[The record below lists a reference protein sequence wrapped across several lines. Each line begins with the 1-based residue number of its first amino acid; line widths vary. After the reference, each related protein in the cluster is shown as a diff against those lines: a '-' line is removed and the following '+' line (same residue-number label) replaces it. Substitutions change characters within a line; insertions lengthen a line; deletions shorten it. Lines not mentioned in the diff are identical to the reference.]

1 MRKRKSLSVKPKDR
15 VRFSVS
21 RGISSQFE
29 NAVDFDKNVIY
40 GVSAISLGE
49 ARGHGVEIDE
59 KTVEQVVEFG
69 NRHKH
74 GLKSRFG
81 HPTMSGSAM
90 GTELGR
96 MKNFYKDTENNDAV
110 ARADLHLSDSS
121 FKTPNGNLGDYT
133 LSLANEDP
141 DQFGCSIVVDL
152 ERKYRLDEDGARQT
166 DKDGN
171 ELLPLARVRE
181 LYAVDVVDEPATGDG
196 MFSSLFDRTNV
207 KWSAEMTAFL
217 DKFLQEPQAVD
228 NMLAFL
234 QRYREN
240 DLYKDSREIQEKL
253 TKAEEIIKQFKSKEE
268 KNNSIKEED
277 MKKKKLFDAD
287 GNEVSTT
294 AVTTTVTIDPD
305 ETPDDLGSGDTSVDS
320 QNVRN
325 ETLDILNA
333 ASTMG
338 ITNEF
343 AQDLIKEGLS
353 YGEAMKRM
361 VTEKDK
367 QMKAVPQGTNDHLT
381 VNKDGSDKQREIL
394 TKAILV
400 RETFDS
406 TDTKTQDEVRKS
418 GFGNVSLQKLA
429 AHCLANAG
437 VHNAHMLDGNAL
449 FQKVALEG
457 AAGQGTGDF
466 VNVLSNVLN
475 KFALKGWTQAE
486 VTYRNWAGQGSLRD
500 FKQADLL
507 RVTDIS
513 DINEIKEGEAP
524 KLGQFT
530 DMKEN
535 ARLRTYGLKNVLT
548 RQAMVNDDMS
558 FLTSIPEK
566 QMNSLARHI
575 NYLVYS
581 LLLSGTEGVGPDMVE
596 DSKALFHADHN
607 NLASAGAPSDTTL
620 KTAFTAM
627 AKQVALSPDGGR
639 SREIPLNIKPKFILS
654 GATDSFL
661 IWDIFNFQSVNLST
675 DFKEGTIANNY
686 FRGGNPG
693 VLTSI
698 TEPVVETLAAG
709 HTGVNP
715 WYLLAD
721 PNAVDTLSVYTLN
734 GNSSPYTISGP
745 NAIGEARGLIW
756 VIEYDVGVA
765 VGDWRGMYRNPQT

>member
-1 MRKRKSLSVKPKDR
+1 MRRKSLSVKTTNNR
-15 VRFSVS
+15 VRFNVS
-21 RGISSQFE
+21 RGISSQYE
-29 NAVDFDKNVIY
+29 NTVDFDKNVIY
-40 GVSAISLGE
+40 GVSVISLGE
-49 ARGHGVEIDE
+49 AQGHGVEIDE
-59 KTVEQVVEFG
+59 KTVDQVVEFG

-81 HPTMSGSAM
+81 HPTMSGSAV

-96 MKNFYKDTENNDAV
+96 MKNFYKDTEKNDAI
-110 ARADLHLSDSS
+110 ARADLHLSASS

-196 MFSSLFDRTNV
+196 MFSSMFDGTNV

-217 DKFLQEPQAVD
+217 DKFLQEPGAVD

-240 DLYKDSREIQEKL
+240 DLYKDSKEIQEKL
-253 TKAEEIIKQFKSKEE
+253 TKAEEIIKQFKKE
-268 KNNSIKEED
+268 KNNLIKEVN
-277 MKKKKLFDAD
+277 MPKRKKLFDAD
-287 GNEVSTT
+287 GKEVIV
-294 AVTTTVTIDPD
+294 AVAPD
-305 ETPDDLGSGDTSVDS
+305 TEDTSVSPDPS
-320 QNVRN
+320 VDLQSAKN

-333 ASTMG
+333 AATMG
-338 ITNEF
+338 LSNEF
-343 AQDLIKEGLS
+343 AQGLIKEGLS
-353 YGEAMKRM
+353 YGGAMKRM
-361 VTEKDK
+361 VTEKDT
-367 QMKAVPQGTNDHLT
+367 QMKAVPPQSADNMT
-381 VNKDGSDKQREIL
+381 VNEDGSDKQREIL

-400 RETFDS
+400 REMFEGADN
-406 TDTKTQDEVRKS
+406 TQMQEEVRKC

-429 AHCLANAG
+429 AHCLSNAG

-449 FQKVALEG
+449 FQKIALEG

-486 VTYRNWAGQGSLRD
+486 VTYRNWTGKGSLRD

-513 DINEIKEGEAP
+513 DINEIKEGEGP
-524 KLGQFT
+524 KQGQFT

-575 NYLVYS
+575 NFLVYS
-581 LLLSGTEGVGPDMVE
+581 LLLSGTQGVGPDMVE
-596 DSKALFHADHN
+596 DSKALFHADHS

-639 SREIPLNIKPKFILS
+639 SRAIPLNIKPKFILS

-661 IWDIFNFQSVNLST
+661 IWDIFNFQAVNLST
-675 DFKEGTIANNY
+675 DFKEGTVANNY

-698 TEPVVETLAAG
+698 TEPIVETLAAG
-709 HTGVNP
+709 YTGVNP

-721 PNAVDTLSVYTLN
+721 PNSVDTLSVYTLN

-765 VGDWRGMYRNPQT
+765 VGDWRGMYKNPQT

>member
-1 MRKRKSLSVKPKDR
+1 MPKRKSSFVNKKNR
-15 VRFSVS
+15 VRFSAS

-29 NAVDFDKNVIY
+29 NNVDFDKNVIR

-49 ARGHGVEIDE
+49 AQGHGVEIDE
-59 KTVEQVVEFG
+59 KTVDQVIEFG
-69 NRHKH
+69 NRHKL

-96 MKNFYKDTENNDAV
+96 MKNFYKDTENNDVV
-110 ARADLHLSDSS
+110 ARADLHLSNSS

-152 ERKYRLDEDGARQT
+152 DRKYRLDEDGARKT
-166 DKDGN
+166 DDDGN

-196 MFSSLFDRTNV
+196 MFSSIFNGTNV

-253 TKAEEIIKQFKSKEE
+253 TKAEDIIKQFKSKEE
-268 KNNSIKEED
+268 KNNSIKEVN
-277 MKKKKLFDAD
+277 MPKRKKLFDSD
-287 GNEVSTT
+287 GKEVIVANTEDT
-294 AVTTTVTIDPD
+294 Q
-305 ETPDDLGSGDTSVDS
+305 DDLDVTPVDS
-320 QNVRN
+320 QNIRN
-325 ETLDILNA
+325 ETLDILNGA
-333 ASTMG
+333 ATMG
-338 ITNEF
+338 LSTEF
-343 AQDLIKEGLS
+343 AQGLIKEGLS
-353 YGEAMKRM
+353 YGDAMKRM

-367 QMKAVPQGTNDHLT
+367 LMKVVPSQGTDNLT
-381 VNKDGSDKQREIL
+381 VTRDGADKQREIL
-394 TKAILV
+394 EKAVLV
-400 RETFDS
+400 REMFDA
-406 TDTKTQDEVRKS
+406 DDEKTQTEVIKS
-418 GFGNVSLQKLA
+418 GFGNISLQKLA
-429 AHCLANAG
+429 AHCLSNAG
-437 VHNAHMLDGNAL
+437 VPNAHMLDGNTL
-449 FQKVALEG
+449 FQKIALEG

-475 KFALKGWTQAE
+475 KFALKGWKGAD
-486 VTYRNWAGQGSLRD
+486 VTYREWTGKGSLRD

-513 DINEIKEGEAP
+513 DVNEIKEGEAP
-524 KLGQFT
+524 KQGHFT

-581 LLLSGTEGVGPDMVE
+581 LLLSNSGVGPTMNE
-596 DSKALFHADHN
+596 DSVALFHADHG
-607 NLASAGAPSDTTL
+607 NLAGSGAAPSDTTM
-620 KTAFTAM
+620 KAAFLAM
-627 AKQVALSPDGGR
+627 SSQTALSPDGGR
-639 SREIPLNIKPKFILS
+639 SRVIPLNVKPKFAMT
-654 GATDSFL
+654 GPTDQFL
-661 IWDIFNFQSVNLST
+661 MWDIFNFNTVTLST
-675 DFKEGTIANNY
+675 DYKEGTSPKNY
-686 FRGGNPG
+686 FAQGSPG
-693 VLTSI
+693 FLRI
-698 TEPVVETLAAG
+698 LTEPLLETIIAAK
-709 HTGVNP
+709 P

-734 GNSSPYTISGP
+734 GSSSPYTISAP
-745 NAIGEARGLIW
+745 SAAGEARGLLW

-765 VGDWRGMYRNPQT
+765 VGDFRGMYRNPQA